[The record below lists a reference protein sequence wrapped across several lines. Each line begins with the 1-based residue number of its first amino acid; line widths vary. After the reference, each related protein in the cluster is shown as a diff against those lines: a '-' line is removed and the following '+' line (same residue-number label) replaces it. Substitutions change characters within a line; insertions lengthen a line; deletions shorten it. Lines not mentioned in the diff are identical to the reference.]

1 LAEMSAEGVVLVE
14 DNQVVE
20 ELVVAY
26 IKIF

>member
-1 LAEMSAEGVVLVE
+1 MSAEGVVLVE

>member
-1 LAEMSAEGVVLVE
+1 MSAEGVVLAE

>member
-1 LAEMSAEGVVLVE
+1 MSAEGVVLAE

-26 IKIF
+26 IKIFE